1 MQNNNIVALITGG
14 SRGIGKAICIDMARR
29 GIKVGINYS
38 RKGSADEVLNIIEK
52 KGGIAVGLQADVSR
66 EAEVKSMVMEML
78 KRFGRIDYLINNAG
92 ISDQGLPTLEQD
104 IEKWQKVIDIHLK
117 GAYLCSKEVAG
128 TMIKNGFGRIVN
140 MASIVGIN
148 AISTRTAYGPAK
160 AAIINLTK
168 ALALEW
174 AKYNINVNAVAPGYT
189 RTEMVEDYIERGIV
203 NEDQIKKRVPMGRL
217 GTVEEVAEVVLF
229 LCSKSASYV
238 NGTTILVD
246 GGWCCS

>member
-1 MQNNNIVALITGG
+1 MQDNNIVALVTGG
-14 SRGIGKAICIDMARR
+14 SRGIGRAICLAMAHS

-38 RKGSADEVLNIIEK
+38 SKGSADEVLTKIRDE
-52 KGGIAVGLQADVSR
+52 GGTAIGLQADVSK
-66 EAEVKSMVMEML
+66 ETEVKSMIMEML
-78 KRFGRIDYLINNAG
+78 NRFGKIDYLINNAG
-92 ISDQGLPTLEQD
+92 ISDQSIPTVEQD
-104 IEKWQKVIDIHLK
+104 VAKWQKVIDIHLK
-117 GAYLCSKEVAG
+117 GTYLCSKEVAG

-168 ALALEW
+168 AFALEW

-189 RTEMVEDYIERGIV
+189 LTEMVEDYIKRGIV

-217 GTVEEVAEVVLF
+217 GTVDEVAEVVLF
-229 LCSKSASYV
+229 LCSKSASYI

-246 GGWCCS
+246 GGWCCI